1 MSNLL
6 DYLCVKSF
14 MNLHGMVSWLDGV
27 HGWSLKA

>member
-14 MNLHGMVSWLDGV
+14 MNLHGMVGWMDGV
-27 HGWSLKA
+27 YGWS